1 MPRKRGR
8 LDIITDMLAAL
19 QQSGGEI
26 KPTHLMYKSNLAH
39 TQMNSYL
46 EELLDKEL
54 IKKIK
59 KNNYDYIVLTDK
71 GFDFFGK
78 LRQMREFEKTFGL

>member
-19 QQSGGEI
+19 QNHGGEI

-39 TQMNSYL
+39 TQMTSYL
-46 EELLDKEL
+46 EELLNKEL
-54 IKKIK
+54 IKKVK
-59 KNNYDYIVLTDK
+59 KNKYDYIIMTDK
-71 GFDFFGK
+71 GFEFFEK
-78 LRQMREFEKTFGL
+78 LKQMREFEKTFGL